1 MLFYI
6 FCLVCVCARV
16 DAWVVEF
23 FFLLSLNP
31 NIYERSNP
39 PAFSFRSSSA
49 GELWRLPAD
58 DERTMP
64 PHTLLRPLLSIST
77 SYNIVKKNAEE
88 KIEYDSCNDNSN
100 SNSGCGGSRNAR
112 GFTENWRLVEFTC
125 VGPDWTTPNGCRV
138 FSSSPFS
145 PLILFIYF
153 VIF

>member
-1 MLFYI
+1 
-6 FCLVCVCARV
+6 
-16 DAWVVEF
+16 
-23 FFLLSLNP
+23 
-31 NIYERSNP
+31 
-39 PAFSFRSSSA
+39 
-49 GELWRLPAD
+49 
-58 DERTMP
+58 MP

-100 SNSGCGGSRNAR
+100 SGGGGRKAR
-112 GFTENWRLVEFTC
+112 GLTENWRLAEFPC

-145 PLILFIYF
+145 PLILFISF